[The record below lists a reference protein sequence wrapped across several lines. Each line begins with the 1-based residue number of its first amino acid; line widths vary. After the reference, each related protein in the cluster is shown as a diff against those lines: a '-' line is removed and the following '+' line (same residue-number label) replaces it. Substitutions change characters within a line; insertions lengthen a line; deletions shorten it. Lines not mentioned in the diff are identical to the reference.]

1 MRRRRAAATTS
12 GRLFAVAAALALTA
26 MLASGC
32 TGDGEAGAFAA
43 EFGDDAAVASVELT
57 SHDNQPFTGGVS
69 GQVVARDG
77 LADHE
82 VSALADRLSSY
93 TRENGERMRGL
104 VSLLADDVELIVT
117 GHLET
122 DAAAVGTAL
131 ALRADERV
139 VSAEIAESF
148 IALVG
153 ADVGAAV
160 ELIRGLPELTA
171 TAPPEARSEL
181 FVRTQDRVVDVGD
194 APPRVAGALAAWDAL
209 VAEVPL
215 TGMRLRDDALVM
227 TLAQEA
233 DYARAAERAASL
245 LPQAE
250 PRLAFASDIIRLGE
264 ADGARARD
272 LVGRLDASEL
282 ERIAYVWESGSR
294 LQIAVT
300 SKHHLDAVARS
311 VTAALP
317 EGTTEAWVVV
327 DGDSES
333 RVDLVVP

>member
-1 MRRRRAAATTS
+1 MSERV
-12 GRLFAVAAALALTA
+12 FAVAAALALTS
-26 MLASGC
+26 MLVSGC

-43 EFGDDAAVASVELT
+43 EFGDDPAVASAELA

-69 GQVVARDG
+69 GQVVAREG

-82 VSALADRLSSY
+82 VSALVDRLSSY

-104 VSLLADDVELIVT
+104 VSLLADDVELIIT

-131 ALRADERV
+131 ILRADERV

-153 ADVGAAV
+153 ADVGAAI
-160 ELIRGLPELTA
+160 ELIRSLPNLVA

-181 FVRTQDRVVDVGD
+181 FVRTDDRVVDVGD

-209 VAEVPL
+209 VTEVPL
-215 TGMRLRDDALVM
+215 AGMRLRDDALVM
-227 TLAQEA
+227 TLAQEE
-233 DYARAAERAASL
+233 DYARATDLAAGLGSDD
-245 LPQAE
+245 E
-250 PRLAFASDIIRLGE
+250 PRLAFASDLIRLGE
-264 ADGARARD
+264 ADGAVARD
-272 LVGRLDASEL
+272 LMGRLDASEA
-282 ERIAYVWESGSR
+282 ESIAYVWESGSR

-300 SKHHLDAVARS
+300 SKRHLDAVARS

-327 DGDSES
+327 DGDPES
-333 RVDLVVP
+333 RIDLVVP

>member
-1 MRRRRAAATTS
+1 M
-12 GRLFAVAAALALTA
+12 FAVAAAFALTA
-26 MLASGC
+26 MLVSGC

-43 EFGDDAAVASVELT
+43 EFGDDPAIVSVELT

-69 GQVVARDG
+69 GQVVARAE

-82 VSALADRLSSY
+82 LSALADRLSSY
-93 TRENGERMRGL
+93 TRENSERMRGL

-122 DAAAVGTAL
+122 DAAAAETAL
-131 ALRADERV
+131 TLRADERV
-139 VSAEIAESF
+139 MSAEIAESF
-148 IALVG
+148 IAVVG
-153 ADVGAAV
+153 ADVGASI
-160 ELIRGLPELTA
+160 ELIRSLPQLAA
-171 TAPPEARSEL
+171 TAPSEAGSEL
-181 FVRTQDRVVDVGD
+181 FVRTEDRVVDVGD
-194 APPRVAGALAAWDAL
+194 APQRVAGALAAWDAL

-215 TGMRLRDDALVM
+215 TGMRLRDAALVV
-227 TLAQEA
+227 TLAQEE
-233 DYARAAERAASL
+233 DYARAADRAAGLESD
-245 LPQAE
+245 AE

-272 LVGRLDASEL
+272 LVGRLDDSEL

-311 VTAALP
+311 VTGALP

>member
-1 MRRRRAAATTS
+1 MSERV
-12 GRLFAVAAALALTA
+12 LAVGAALALTA
-26 MLASGC
+26 MLVSGC

-43 EFGDDAAVASVELT
+43 EFADDPAVASVELT

-69 GQVVARDG
+69 GQVVAREG

-139 VSAEIAESF
+139 VSGEIAESF
-148 IALVG
+148 ISLVG
-153 ADVGAAV
+153 VDVSAAI
-160 ELIRGLPELTA
+160 ELIRDLPELVA
-171 TAPPEARSEL
+171 TAPPEARAEL
-181 FVRTQDRVVDVGD
+181 FVRTEDRVVDVGD

-209 VAEVPL
+209 AAEVPMA
-215 TGMRLRDDALVM
+215 GMRLREDALVM
-227 TLAQEA
+227 TLVEEA
-233 DYARAAERAASL
+233 DYARAADRAAVL
-245 LPQAE
+245 HGDAE
-250 PRLAFASDIIRLGE
+250 PRLAFASDLIRLGE
-264 ADGARARD
+264 TDGVRARD
-272 LVGRLDASEL
+272 LVARLDASQL
-282 ERIAYVWESGSR
+282 EHIAYVWESGTR

-300 SKHHLDAVARS
+300 SKRHLDAVAGS
-311 VTAALP
+311 VTSALP
-317 EGTTEAWVVV
+317 EGTTEAWVLV
-327 DGDSES
+327 DGDPDS
-333 RVDLVVP
+333 RVNLVVP

>member
-1 MRRRRAAATTS
+1 M
-12 GRLFAVAAALALTA
+12 LAVASALALTA
-26 MLASGC
+26 MLVSGC

-43 EFGDDAAVASVELT
+43 KFGDDPAVASAELT

-69 GQVVARDG
+69 GQVVAREG

-82 VSALADRLSSY
+82 VSALVDRLSSY

-122 DAAAVGTAL
+122 DTAAVRTAL
-131 ALRADERV
+131 TLRADERV
-139 VSAEIAESF
+139 MSAEIAESF
-148 IALVG
+148 IALVS
-153 ADVGAAV
+153 ADVDTAIQ
-160 ELIRGLPELTA
+160 LMRDLPALVA
-171 TAPPEARSEL
+171 QAPPEARSEL
-181 FVRTQDRVVDVGD
+181 FVRTDDRAVDVGD
-194 APPRVAGALAAWDAL
+194 APQRVAGALAAWDAL
-209 VAEVPL
+209 VAEMPL
-215 TGMRLRDDALVM
+215 TGMRLRDDVLVT

-233 DYARAAERAASL
+233 DYARAAERARVL
-245 LPQAE
+245 LPEAE
-250 PRLAFASDIIRLGE
+250 SRLAFASALIRLGE
-264 ADGARARD
+264 SDGARARD

-300 SKHHLDAVARS
+300 AKHHLDAVARS

-327 DGDSES
+327 EGNPDS
-333 RVDLVVP
+333 RINLVVP

>member
-1 MRRRRAAATTS
+1 M
-12 GRLFAVAAALALTA
+12 FAVAAALALTA
-26 MLASGC
+26 VLVSGC

-43 EFGDDAAVASVELT
+43 EFSDDPAVASLELT

-69 GQVVARDG
+69 GQVVAREG
-77 LADHE
+77 LTDHE
-82 VSALADRLSSY
+82 VSALVDRLSSY

-104 VSLLADDVELIVT
+104 VSLLADDVELIIT

-139 VSAEIAESF
+139 MSAEIAESF
-148 IALVG
+148 IALVS

-160 ELIRGLPELTA
+160 ELIRDLPELTA
-171 TAPPEARSEL
+171 TAPPEARVEL
-181 FVRTQDRVVDVGD
+181 FVRTEDRVVDVGD
-194 APPRVAGALAAWDAL
+194 APQRVAGALAAWDAL

-215 TGMRLRDDALVM
+215 TGMRLRDDVLVM

-233 DYARAAERAASL
+233 DYARAAERARVL
-245 LPQAE
+245 LPEAE
-250 PRLAFASDIIRLGE
+250 PRLAFASELIRLGE
-264 ADGARARD
+264 SDGVRARD
-272 LVGRLDASEL
+272 LVDRLDTHDL

-300 SKHHLDAVARS
+300 SKRHMDAVARS
-311 VTAALP
+311 VTAVLP

-327 DGDSES
+327 DGDPDS
-333 RVDLVVP
+333 RVNLVVP

>member
-1 MRRRRAAATTS
+1 MSERV
-12 GRLFAVAAALALTA
+12 LAVGAALALTA
-26 MLASGC
+26 MLVSGC

-43 EFGDDAAVASVELT
+43 EFADDPAVASVELT

-69 GQVVARDG
+69 GQVVAREG

-93 TRENGERMRGL
+93 ARENGERMRGL

-139 VSAEIAESF
+139 VSGEIAESF
-148 IALVG
+148 ISLVG
-153 ADVGAAV
+153 VDVSAAI
-160 ELIRGLPELTA
+160 ELIRDLPELVA
-171 TAPPEARSEL
+171 TAPPEARAEL
-181 FVRTQDRVVDVGD
+181 FVRTEDRVVDVGD

-209 VAEVPL
+209 AVEVPL
-215 TGMRLRDDALVM
+215 AGMRLREDALVM
-227 TLAQEA
+227 TLVEEA
-233 DYARAAERAASL
+233 DYARAADRAAAL
-245 LPQAE
+245 DDAD
-250 PRLAFASDIIRLGE
+250 PRLAFASDLIRLGE
-264 ADGARARD
+264 TDGVRARD
-272 LVGRLDASEL
+272 LVARLEASQL
-282 ERIAYVWESGSR
+282 EHIAYVWESGTR

-300 SKHHLDAVARS
+300 SKRHLDAVAGS

-327 DGDSES
+327 DGDPDS
-333 RVDLVVP
+333 RVNLVVP

>member
-1 MRRRRAAATTS
+1 M
-12 GRLFAVAAALALTA
+12 FAVAAALALTA
-26 MLASGC
+26 VLVSGC

-43 EFGDDAAVASVELT
+43 EFGDDPAVASLELT

-69 GQVVARDG
+69 GQVVAREG
-77 LADHE
+77 LTDHE
-82 VSALADRLSSY
+82 VSALVDRLSSY

-104 VSLLADDVELIVT
+104 VSLLADDVELIIT

-139 VSAEIAESF
+139 MSAEIAESF
-148 IALVG
+148 IALVS

-160 ELIRGLPELTA
+160 ELIRDLPELTA
-171 TAPPEARSEL
+171 TAPPEARVEL
-181 FVRTQDRVVDVGD
+181 FVRTEDRVVDVGD
-194 APPRVAGALAAWDAL
+194 APQRVAGALAAWDAL

-215 TGMRLRDDALVM
+215 TGMRLRDDVLVM

-233 DYARAAERAASL
+233 DYARAAERARVL
-245 LPQAE
+245 LPEAE
-250 PRLAFASDIIRLGE
+250 PRLAFASELIRLGE
-264 ADGARARD
+264 SDGVRARD
-272 LVGRLDASEL
+272 LVDRLDAHDL

-300 SKHHLDAVARS
+300 SKRHMDAVARS
-311 VTAALP
+311 VTAVLP

-327 DGDSES
+327 DGDPDS
-333 RVDLVVP
+333 RVNLVVP